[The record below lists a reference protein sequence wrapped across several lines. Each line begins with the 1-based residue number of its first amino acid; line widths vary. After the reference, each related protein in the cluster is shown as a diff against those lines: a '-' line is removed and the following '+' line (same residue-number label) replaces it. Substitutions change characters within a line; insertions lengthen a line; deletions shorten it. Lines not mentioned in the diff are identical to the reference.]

1 MKKVVKRPFPY
12 YGTAFHHLFLCPAV
26 CTFRT
31 MGAKSGGRMKHR
43 QGKDN
48 KPIYKLR
55 K

>member
-12 YGTAFHHLFLCPAV
+12 HGTAFHHLFSIPPAV

-48 KPIYKLR
+48 NPI
-55 K
+55 